1 MFTHII
7 GVHYTLRKYQIMC
20 KDGASDVT
28 TRSHHTRLLFEAVI
42 YIFDNSKIL
51 IQATI
56 IDKYWLATSKKCCLN
71 KQNFNV
77 VFDDQDR
84 QRWIFMGKAQQ
95 SGCKRKKCKKSRPR
109 FNKEC

>member
-1 MFTHII
+1 MIFFTVKLLNHN
-7 GVHYTLRKYQIMC
+7 GNFHLRQ
-20 KDGASDVT
+20 
-28 TRSHHTRLLFEAVI
+28 LF
-42 YIFDNSKIL
+42 IFENSKIL

-71 KQNFNV
+71 KQDFQV
-77 VFDDQDR
+77 VFNDKDK

-109 FNKEC
+109 FNEEC